1 MSLVSYQEVLQGF
14 EIDTRELLRGTK
26 ENNTYF
32 TDDFKS
38 GQTVPLC
45 QMISDDIIVRASNP
59 GQFESDS
66 ESVWSRDCTTGAIY
80 HSGNVAINTDRASEA
95 LTVNGNIQLTG
106 QVMNW

>member
-1 MSLVSYQEVLQGF
+1 MIF
-14 EIDTRELLRGTK
+14 TK
-26 ENNTYF
+26 
-32 TDDFKS
+32 KIRS

-106 QVMNW
+106 QVINW

>member
-1 MSLVSYQEVLQGF
+1 
-14 EIDTRELLRGTK
+14 
-26 ENNTYF
+26 
-32 TDDFKS
+32 
-38 GQTVPLC
+38 
-45 QMISDDIIVRASNP
+45 MISDDIIVRASNP

-106 QVMNW
+106 QVINYTYMSVQRKKKIKDEIAFMVFHALSHHDQISI